1 MASNKKIVTMMLI
14 ALVGLAFAGCSDND
28 NDVVPAPTIDTAP
41 PTLAGNLTM
50 AYSDGAAT
58 ISWNQNVVDADLA
71 GYVVLREQN
80 DVSTELVG
88 TPTMIHS
95 YTDSNP
101 LYGSSMYHVY
111 AVDTS
116 GNQSAVAT
124 VYLTLSPIRSKDELA
139 E

>member
-58 ISWNQNVVDADLA
+58 ISWNQNVVDTDLA

-88 TPTMIHS
+88 TPAMIHS

-101 LYGSSMYHVY
+101 LYGTSMYHVY

-124 VYLTLSPIRSKDELA
+124 VYLTLSPIRSKDEL
-139 E
+139 EN